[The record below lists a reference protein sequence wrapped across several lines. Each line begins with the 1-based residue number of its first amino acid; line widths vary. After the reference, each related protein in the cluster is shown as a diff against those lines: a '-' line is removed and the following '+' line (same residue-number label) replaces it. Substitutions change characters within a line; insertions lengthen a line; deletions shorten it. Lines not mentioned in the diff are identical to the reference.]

1 MKLAVLP
8 LSATATL
15 PTYATPG
22 AACFD
27 LHACMPPFPDPS
39 DYVSDPNGAN
49 TMVVGTGLAFGI
61 PEGWAMLMFS
71 RSGHG
76 FKQNQRLAN
85 CVGVIDSDYRGE
97 VKVKLAR
104 DDAGVIRVA
113 HGERI
118 AQGML
123 VPVERVEF
131 YTVSSLAETERGA
144 GGFGS
149 TGA

>member
-1 MKLAVLP
+1 MKLAVKP
-8 LSATATL
+8 LTDTAAL

-27 LHACMPPFPDPS
+27 IAADLGTDPRPE
-39 DYVSDPNGAN
+39 DYKTDPKGAN
-49 TMVVGTGLAFGI
+49 TMVVGTGLAFCI
-61 PEGWAMLMFS
+61 PEGWAMLLFS

-104 DDAGVIRVA
+104 DDQGEIKVT

-118 AQGML
+118 AQAML

-131 YTVSSLAETERGA
+131 YTVSSLDETERGS